1 MRRYGARRIQ
11 ASLAQKQIKLS
22 RRTVSKIMKEE
33 GLKAI
38 QPRTFIPRTTD
49 SKHCKRVA
57 QNLLLEQPKPTVPNQ
72 VWVSDITYMPLKDGK
87 WAYLSAWQDLYTR
100 EIVGW
105 AVADNMREDMVREPL
120 EKALL
125 KKNAPKTMII
135 HSDRGGQY
143 LSDNIKKVIKTF
155 DLRQSMSRADDPYDN
170 ATAESLWSRLKA
182 ELNIPKAGYESIDEL
197 RKILFEY
204 IEGYY
209 NRQRLHS
216 SLGYQSPLTFTENYY
231 KKIA

>member
-1 MRRYGARRIQ
+1 MKRYGARRMQ
-11 ASLAQKQIKLS
+11 VVLRGKGYKLG
-22 RRTVSKIMKEE
+22 RRTVSRIMKEE

-49 SKHCKRVA
+49 SKHGKRVCE
-57 QNLLLEQPKPTVPNQ
+57 NLLLERPKPTAPNQ
-72 VWVSDITYMPLKDGK
+72 VWVSDITYMPLEGGK

-105 AVADNMREDMVREPL
+105 ELADNMREEMVREPL

-125 KKNAPKTMII
+125 KKNVPKTMII

-143 LSDNIKKVIKTF
+143 LSDNVKKTVKIF
-155 DLRQSMSRADDPYDN
+155 DLQQSMSRADDPYDN

-182 ELNIPKAGYESIDEL
+182 ELDMPKAGYESIEEL

-231 KKIA
+231 KNVA